1 MQDYRVELD
10 SFFGPL
16 DLLLYL
22 VRRHE
27 IDLHNI
33 PIAKLTEQY
42 LNYLQKLKE
51 INIDLVG
58 EFLVMA
64 ATLLEIKS
72 QMLLPL
78 TSSQEEGSQTTT
90 ELLDPRHTLV
100 QQLLQYKQ
108 FKDAAMALDDQR
120 ERWADRFAR
129 QPGSIE
135 PPDGLPAEPDGV
147 IRRDFDLE
155 DMNVLDL
162 TEAFSRILESVGQR
176 PSHHEIIADDTP
188 IALHAE
194 DLLDRLRREGP
205 ITLQSVFVGR
215 TNRNELIGLFL
226 AMLELVSQKSL
237 RVYQD
242 QIDEQIKLEL
252 KDPAPV
258 QDEIGEQ
265 DWRDPQTG
273 EIQYE
278 WPSDEIRQR
287 VERRLQRRAER
298 RANGKFGD
306 NDEEEVIDID
316 EEEV

>member
-78 TSSQEEGSQTTT
+78 TSSQEESSQTTT

-120 ERWADRFAR
+120 ERWSGRFAR

-135 PPDGLPAEPDGV
+135 PPNGSPAEPDGV

-242 QIDEQIKLEL
+242 QIDDQIKLEL

-258 QDEIGEQ
+258 QDEVAEQ

-273 EIQYE
+273 EMQYE
-278 WPSDEIRQR
+278 WPSDKIRQR

-298 RANGKFGD
+298 RVNGKFGD

-316 EEEV
+316 DQEV